1 LVKNNIQL
9 KAGKKYRFSFKAKSE
24 ATRSLSAYI
33 GKSVEPWT
41 SYSGYSSV
49 TVTDTF
55 KIFTFVFDQAN
66 NDNTARMVFDLGKST
81 AGFTVTEL
89 KLEEVVL
96 QWPTTAETI
105 ENFKTTVY
113 PNPATD
119 KVYINNLDGF
129 QEYSILN
136 MQGEVLKSGNLN
148 SHQNQVHIESY
159 SSGMYFMILKNGN
172 NRHSVKLLK
181 K

>member
-9 KAGKKYRFSFKAKSE
+9 KSGKKYRFSFKAKSE
-24 ATRSLSAYI
+24 TTRSLTVYI
-33 GKSVEPWT
+33 GKSSDPWT
-41 SYSGYSSV
+41 SYSGYNSV

-55 KIFTFVFDQAN
+55 KVFTFVFDQAT

-81 AGFTVTEL
+81 AGFRVTEL

-96 QWPTTAETI
+96 QWPTSAETI
-105 ENFKTTVY
+105 EDFKTTIY

-119 KVYINNLDGF
+119 KVYINNQDGF

-136 MQGEVLKSGNLN
+136 MQGEVLKKGNLN
-148 SHQNQVHIESY
+148 NYHNQINVESY
-159 SSGMYFMILKNGN
+159 SPGMYFMILKNGN
-172 NRHSVKLLK
+172 NRHSVKMMK

>member
-1 LVKNNIQL
+1 
-9 KAGKKYRFSFKAKSE
+9 
-24 ATRSLSAYI
+24 
-33 GKSVEPWT
+33 
-41 SYSGYSSV
+41 
-49 TVTDTF
+49 
-55 KIFTFVFDQAN
+55 
-66 NDNTARMVFDLGKST
+66 M
-81 AGFTVTEL
+81 
-89 KLEEVVL
+89 
-96 QWPTTAETI
+96 
-105 ENFKTTVY
+105 VY

-148 SHQNQVHIESY
+148 SYQNQIHIESY

-172 NRHSVKLLK
+172 KRQSVKLVK

>member
-1 LVKNNIQL
+1 MRQKFNVILLGEVWDLLDSIDEKSKEKIFYNID
-9 KAGKKYRFSFKAKSE
+9 KAKSE
-24 ATRSLSAYI
+24 TTRSLSAYI
-33 GKSVEPWT
+33 GMSVDPWS
-41 SYSGYSSV
+41 SYSGYNSV
-49 TVTDTF
+49 TVSDSF
-55 KIFTFVFDQAN
+55 KVFTYVFDQSK

-96 QWPTTAETI
+96 QWPTSSETV
-105 ENFKTTVY
+105 ENYKTTIY

-136 MQGEVLKSGNLN
+136 MQGEVVKSGSLN
-148 SHQNQVHIESY
+148 SNQNQINVESY
-159 SSGMYFMILKNGN
+159 SPGIIQKT
-172 NRHSVKLLK
+172 
-181 K
+181 

>member
-1 LVKNNIQL
+1 
-9 KAGKKYRFSFKAKSE
+9 
-24 ATRSLSAYI
+24 
-33 GKSVEPWT
+33 
-41 SYSGYSSV
+41 V

-55 KIFTFVFDQAN
+55 KVFTFVFDQAT

-81 AGFTVTEL
+81 AGFRVTEL

-96 QWPTTAETI
+96 QWPTSAETI
-105 ENFKTTVY
+105 EDFKTTIY

-119 KVYINNLDGF
+119 KVYINNQDGF

-136 MQGEVLKSGNLN
+136 MQGEVLKKGNLN
-148 SHQNQVHIESY
+148 NYHNQINVESY
-159 SSGMYFMILKNGN
+159 SPGMYFMILKNGN
-172 NRHSVKLLK
+172 NRHSVKMMK